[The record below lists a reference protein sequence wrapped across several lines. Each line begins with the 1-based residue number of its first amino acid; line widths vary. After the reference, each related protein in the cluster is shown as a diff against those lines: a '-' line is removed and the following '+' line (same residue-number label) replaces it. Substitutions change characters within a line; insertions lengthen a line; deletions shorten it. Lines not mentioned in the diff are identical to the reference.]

1 MILLLY
7 SFLITIMFFLSG
19 MIKINTFHATL
30 KSLMKRTK
38 LNENMALIAIIFAIA
53 IEIICPLIIMYDSYT
68 ENEENKKYSRFSC
81 YILAIFTVIATLIY
95 HYPPRGSQYYP
106 FISNVTAVGALLLLA
121 KQFD

>member
-19 MIKINTFHATL
+19 MIKINTFQATI

-38 LNENMALIAIIFAIA
+38 LNENMALIAIIFAIS

-68 ENEENKKYSRFSC
+68 ENEENKKYSRYSC

-106 FISNVTAVGALLLLA
+106 FISNVTTVGALLLLA